1 MRIAVCGKFKS
12 GKTSLLNLLFG
23 LELPVQAVTATRLVT
38 RIIKGNGSYMETEDG
53 TRTKLATD
61 ERNQLILGEN
71 NPGQSPSA
79 GIVVGCDSPLL
90 GEAGEMEFW
99 DTPGLEDTAELTEI
113 TMHALE
119 RCDLAILVFDAN
131 KFGSWCEK
139 MTLENL
145 QDLLGGN
152 VVYVIN
158 RIDLLNSEED
168 FMHVKR
174 SANYLLKE
182 YGNEVVGHGHIL
194 YTSAS
199 PEKSDI
205 SMLYAFVSK
214 LAGDGTLRQALCD
227 IAWERRMEN
236 LRKKGVLLKKPAVCP
251 LSGQQAGT
259 AVVLDDRQIC
269 FGRDPVQ
276 CQVLYQ
282 DGTPGVSRVHCTLVW
297 HAGRREFVL
306 ADMNSSYGTYL
317 DNGMRLVPGKLYFL
331 KMGEG
336 FYLGDVNNKV
346 LTGSIRA

>member
-71 NPGQSPSA
+71 NPEQSPSA

-214 LAGDGTLRQALCD
+214 LAGDGTLRQAL
-227 IAWERRMEN
+227 
-236 LRKKGVLLKKPAVCP
+236 
-251 LSGQQAGT
+251 
-259 AVVLDDRQIC
+259 
-269 FGRDPVQ
+269 
-276 CQVLYQ
+276 
-282 DGTPGVSRVHCTLVW
+282 
-297 HAGRREFVL
+297 
-306 ADMNSSYGTYL
+306 
-317 DNGMRLVPGKLYFL
+317 
-331 KMGEG
+331 
-336 FYLGDVNNKV
+336 
-346 LTGSIRA
+346 

>member
-38 RIIKGNGSYMETEDG
+38 RIIKGNGSYIETEDG

-205 SMLYAFVSK
+205 SMQA
-214 LAGDGTLRQALCD
+214 AG
-227 IAWERRMEN
+227 
-236 LRKKGVLLKKPAVCP
+236 
-251 LSGQQAGT
+251 
-259 AVVLDDRQIC
+259 
-269 FGRDPVQ
+269 
-276 CQVLYQ
+276 
-282 DGTPGVSRVHCTLVW
+282 
-297 HAGRREFVL
+297 
-306 ADMNSSYGTYL
+306 
-317 DNGMRLVPGKLYFL
+317 
-331 KMGEG
+331 KMGNEM
-336 FYLGDVNNKV
+336 DM
-346 LTGSIRA
+346 A